1 MIILKNKLF
10 AEDLPENLE
19 DYGKFDDETLSKM
32 TKNQLILALE
42 EEGKKAQRNKGKI
55 VSKYRKLRGDEGA
68 ERGKAS
74 GRKWGTGIGG
84 ALGAIVGKSMQGGSW
99 GKAALGAAA
108 GAALGRL
115 AGRSIGKMNGRAS
128 GERQG
133 AQEGSSLAKKHGHD
147 STDVLF
153 KTARRFDDYS
163 RKTNKPD
170 DWEMNLKQELI
181 RKKQEQ
187 AEAARRAREEA
198 REERRLAAEE
208 RRAEAEERKS
218 KAEVR
223 NAGANLY
230 DVLYN
235 KSQPR
240 TYYIRPLNN

>member
-1 MIILKNKLF
+1 MIILKNKNF

-19 DYGKFDDETLSKM
+19 DYGKFDDDTLGKM

-74 GRKWGTGIGG
+74 GSKWGTGIGG
-84 ALGAIVGKSMQGGSW
+84 ALGAVVGKSMHRGGW
-99 GKAALGAAA
+99 GKAALGAAG
-108 GAALGRL
+108 GALIGNL
-115 AGRSIGKMNGRAS
+115 VGKSIGKMNGRAS

-133 AQEGSSLAKKHGHD
+133 TQEGSSLAKKHGHD

-208 RRAEAEERKS
+208 RRANAEDRRS
-218 KAEVR
+218 RADAR
-223 NAGANLY
+223 NSRANMY

-235 KSQPR
+235 KSQPK
-240 TYYIRPLNN
+240 TYYIRSLNN